1 MVENRIARLHAHQK
15 NIERYEGLLKTR
27 LSEIEAQYVERRL
40 SEERFSLQML
50 DYMAPPSM
58 WNGLR
63 GTLE

>member
-27 LSEIEAQYVERRL
+27 LSEIETQYVERRL